1 MDVDSAHPERVA
13 RGKEECEVT
22 GDDRERRRLRE
33 HEKDDLD
40 DPSDLGAGR
49 LEDAQ
54 GISTIK

>member
-1 MDVDSAHPERVA
+1 MVHAHPQACAPR
-13 RGKEECEVT
+13 KCEVT
-22 GDDRERRRLRE
+22 GHDREHRRLRE